1 MNAMPA
7 PPLTSWS
14 DVVLLGVSSLAIA
27 AVLHGLRGR
36 KAGLSEEAASVCRC
50 HAIPDAL
57 LAGLAEDPV
66 TALRRYHRSG
76 AAFLLTC
83 LPMLIL
89 VAGFT
94 GCSLLRDAGY
104 QIFPWPLLAVCL
116 ASGLSFGVANHF
128 RQRSIHRLLLCRTK
142 PLLQPADFDFLETK
156 IRK

>member
-36 KAGLSEEAASVCRC
+36 EAALSREAASVCRG

-57 LAGLAEDPV
+57 LASLAEDPV

-83 LPMLIL
+83 LPYVIM

-104 QIFPWPLLAVCL
+104 DIFPWLLAVCL
-116 ASGLSFGVANHF
+116 ASGLSFGVAIHF
-128 RQRSIHRLLLCRTK
+128 RQRSILRLLLCRAK
-142 PLLQPADFDFLETK
+142 PPLQEAASDFLETK